1 MGLERISTLNIHK
14 NTKVKVFLSF
24 ISVLGLGLR
33 LFQLG
38 KDSFWCDE
46 AGVAIVASQSSISDA
61 YSEMLTHAMAMPL
74 DYVISWLIAQFTLS
88 EFFLRFPSVIWGV
101 ATLLVSYILFSHLCN
116 RSVALLGSCL
126 LALSP
131 LHIQFSQ
138 ELRFY
143 SALIFFYTLSSLL
156 LFEAIRHNGRKHWLA
171 FLLVTSIGIYFHIY
185 VILSLVNGMAWFLRS
200 EYKNSSTIL
209 KKYVVVS
216 VCLIALSVIGYLLFG
231 ARQTFDM
238 PLLQYHEF
246 WRGIFLGFGWIPTT
260 ADTWPWNYLWGGI
273 TLLFF
278 LFGMYVIFS
287 QRLIYL
293 RETVVSIFLQ
303 FGIIIIADVFVGYW
317 FVYRQLLI
325 FLPFTLLV
333 SALGLWSVFRRL
345 RWGNVVIYILC
356 FMVWIPSLAY
366 YYRWPKSLGREIV
379 QQLDRHWIDGDVF
392 LITYTCEK
400 RMYDFY
406 LTSIGRRD
414 IYQGS
419 IAIPRSNI
427 SATLVSF
434 EKDNRTSGDIYI
446 SVAYPTPADYE
457 MLTQLGYSSII
468 YDSYNGIMPQ
478 QLFAKNSASP

>member
-1 MGLERISTLNIHK
+1 LGLEQIITLNISK
-14 NTKVKVFLSF
+14 NTKVKGSILI

-46 AGVAIVASQSSISDA
+46 AGVAVVAIQPSISDA

-74 DYVISWLIAQFTLS
+74 DYAISWLIAQFTLS

-101 ATLLVSYILFSHLCN
+101 ATLIVSYILFSQICN

-156 LFEAIRHNGRKHWLA
+156 LFEAIRHNRRIYWLA
-171 FLLVTSIGIYFHIY
+171 FLFVTSIGIYFHIY
-185 VILSLVNGMAWFLRS
+185 VILSLVNGVAWFLRS
-200 EYKNSSTIL
+200 EFKNSSTKF
-209 KKYVVVS
+209 KKYMVVS
-216 VCLIALSVIGYLLFG
+216 IFLITLSFIGYLLFG
-231 ARQTFDM
+231 ARQAFDM

-246 WRGIFLGFGWIPTT
+246 WRGILLGFGWIPTT
-260 ADTWPWNYLWGGI
+260 ADSWPWNYLWGGI

-278 LFGMYVIFS
+278 LVGMYVVFS
-287 QRLIYL
+287 QRLEYL

-303 FGIIIIADVFVGYW
+303 FGIIIIADMFKGYW

-325 FLPFTLLV
+325 FLPLTLLI
-333 SALGLWSVFRRL
+333 SALGLWSVFRRF
-345 RWGNVVIYILC
+345 RWGNVMIYILC
-356 FMVWIPSLAY
+356 FMAWMPSLAY

-406 LTSIGRRD
+406 LTRIGRHD
-414 IYQGS
+414 ISQSS
-419 IAIPRSNI
+419 IAIPRTNI
-427 SATLVSF
+427 NDTLINL
-434 EKDNRTSGDIYI
+434 EKHNRTSGDIYI

-468 YDSYNGIMPQ
+468 YDSYTGIMPQ
-478 QLFAKNSASP
+478 QLFAKNTVSP